1 MRGRGAAVSLV
12 VVCTTSPLLFPGVAM
27 ASDGAMQ
34 SAFDG
39 ALAGPVGL
47 GAVAFGVIGLVTGFL
62 RRRKGA
68 PTVSEQNQRVVPPVA
83 DIPSAA
89 PATTQV

>member
-1 MRGRGAAVSLV
+1 VSLV
-12 VVCTTSPLLFPGVAM
+12 VVCTTSTLLFPGVAM
-27 ASDGAMQ
+27 AADGAAV

-39 ALAGPVGL
+39 AVSAPIGL

-68 PTVSEQNQRVVPPVA
+68 PQVSEQNQRVV
-83 DIPSAA
+83 A
-89 PATTQV
+89 PAAEVPTTTKV

>member
-12 VVCTTSPLLFPGVAM
+12 VVCTTSTLLTPGVAM
-27 ASDGAMQ
+27 AADGAME

-39 ALAGPVGL
+39 AIGAPIGL
-47 GAVAFGVIGLVTGFL
+47 GAVAFGVIGLVMGFV

-68 PTVSEQNQRVVPPVA
+68 PAVSEQNQRIVPPVA
-83 DIPSAA
+83 EVP
-89 PATTQV
+89 TTTKV

>member
-1 MRGRGAAVSLV
+1 VRGRGAAVSLV
-12 VVCTTSPLLFPGVAM
+12 VVCTTSTLLVPGVAM
-27 ASDGAMQ
+27 AADGA

-39 ALAGPVGL
+39 AVGAPIGL

-68 PTVSEQNQRVVPPVA
+68 PEVSEQNQRVVAPPVEV
-83 DIPSAA
+83 P
-89 PATTQV
+89 TTTKV